1 MYYVKRG
8 GYSTT
13 IAAYLHATEM
23 AFSLVVLSNCF
34 PPASTH
40 SFFSCLSEG
49 SPLLFV
55 VHEHFKFFLSSCLVF
70 RLSVQRKVRHSI
82 YPLFR
87 VERIEIQYYIREWSI
102 RSVGKRGDL
111 YAGLGRLPNP

>member
-1 MYYVKRG
+1 M
-8 GYSTT
+8 
-13 IAAYLHATEM
+13 
-23 AFSLVVLSNCF
+23 
-34 PPASTH
+34 
-40 SFFSCLSEG
+40 
-49 SPLLFV
+49 
-55 VHEHFKFFLSSCLVF
+55 VHEHFKFFLSYCLLF
-70 RLSVQRKVRHSI
+70 PLSVQRKVGHSI